1 MFQIDENEDM
11 REPEIELVHDR
22 FYSGIELDGGRNQHK
37 LDRITVDPAI
47 MQGKPCIRG
56 MRITVSMVLGMLI
69 SGCSPKEI
77 LNEFPMLEEEDIAQS
92 RNYAYVLCGGY
103 YDSIGS

>member
-1 MFQIDENEDM
+1 MFQIDKTLD
-11 REPEIELVHDR
+11 EPEINLVHDR

-47 MQGKPCIRG
+47 MQGKPFIRG
-56 MRITVSMVLGMLI
+56 LRITVSSILGMLI
-69 SGCSPKEI
+69 SGYSLEEI
-77 LNEFPMLEEEDIAQS
+77 LREFPMLEEEDIAQS

-103 YDSIGS
+103 YDSIGA